1 MTRTALIYSPVS
13 ANYKISET
21 HPLRPNR
28 LELTHDILTAY
39 GAFSAPGSKL
49 LAPEPVTDMAAL
61 AYHSLDYVDAVK
73 RMSRGEKVF
82 NSSKYNIIPY
92 GDNPPYEGMY
102 DISLL
107 AVGGSLLGA
116 RLVYEG
122 EYDTVFNITGGY
134 HHAQINHAS
143 GFCIFN
149 DIVIAIKWLTRKG
162 LLVCY
167 VDIDAHHADGVQNA
181 FRDWPRVL
189 DISLHES
196 GKYLF
201 PGTGEAS
208 DVGVDDGE
216 GYTVNI
222 PFEPDT
228 TDEVYLEA
236 FRDIVPP
243 LVNKFKPDVLVT
255 QLGCDTNFRDPL
267 THMKL
272 TTQGYTEAVRELKKL
287 CPKWLAVGGGG
298 YDVDVVGRSW
308 ALAYGVMMGREFPDD
323 LPKEIADKYGI
334 KKLRDSVGP
343 DIDKATR
350 EHCMKAAH
358 EVVAELKRTVF
369 PVHGLK

>member
-1 MTRTALIYSPVS
+1 MTRTALVYSPMS
-13 ANYKISET
+13 AHYNISEE
-21 HPLRPNR
+21 HPLRPQR
-28 LELTHDILTAY
+28 LELTYDMLKAY
-39 GAFSAPGSKL
+39 GAFDTPDSKMV
-49 LAPEPVTDMAAL
+49 APEPVTDMAAL

-73 RMSRGEKVF
+73 RISRGEKVF
-82 NSSKYNIIPY
+82 NASKYNIVPY

-102 DISLL
+102 DISML

-116 RLVYEG
+116 KLVYEG
-122 EYDTVFNITGGY
+122 QYDTVFNITGGY
-134 HHAQINHAS
+134 HHAQINFAS

-149 DIVIAIKWLTRKG
+149 DIVIAIKWLTRQG
-162 LLVCY
+162 LLVAY

-201 PGTGEAS
+201 PGSGDAS
-208 DVGVDDGE
+208 DIGTEEGE

-228 TDEVYLEA
+228 DDEVYLWA
-236 FRDIVPP
+236 FREIVPP

-255 QLGCDTNFRDPL
+255 QLGCDTNYQDPL
-267 THMKL
+267 THMML
-272 TTQGYTEAVRELKKL
+272 TTHGYTEVVRELKKL

-298 YDVDVVGRSW
+298 YDVATVGRSW
-308 ALAYGVMMGREFPDD
+308 TLAYGIMMDRDWPNETPAVIQ
-323 LPKEIADKYGI
+323 EKYGI
-334 KKLRDSVGP
+334 KRLRDNEGP
-343 DIDKATR
+343 AIDPTTK
-350 EHCMKAAH
+350 EQCFKAAR
-358 EVVAELKRTVF
+358 EAVAELKRTVF

>member
-1 MTRTALIYSPVS
+1 MTRTALIYSPMS
-13 ANYKISET
+13 ANYSVSEG
-21 HPLRPNR
+21 HPMRPKR
-28 LELTHDILTAY
+28 LELTYDMLKAY
-39 GAFSAPGSKL
+39 GAFDTPDSKM

-73 RMSRGEKVF
+73 RISRGEKVF
-82 NSSKYNIIPY
+82 NASKYNIVPY

-102 DISLL
+102 DISML

-122 EYDTVFNITGGY
+122 QYDTVFNITGGY
-134 HHAQINHAS
+134 HHAHINFAS

-149 DIVIAIKWLTRKG
+149 DIVIAIKWLTRQG
-162 LLVCY
+162 LLVAY
-167 VDIDAHHADGVQNA
+167 VDIDAHHGDGVQHA

-201 PGTGEAS
+201 PGTG
-208 DVGVDDGE
+208 DVHDIGTDEGE

-228 TDEVYLEA
+228 DDEVYLWA
-236 FRDIVPP
+236 FREVVPP
-243 LVNKFKPDVLVT
+243 LINKFKPDVLVT
-255 QLGCDTNFRDPL
+255 QLGCDTNYNDPL

-272 TTQGYTEAVRELKKL
+272 TTHGYTEVVRELKKL

-298 YDVDVVGRSW
+298 YDVAAVGRSW
-308 ALAYGVMMGREFPDD
+308 TLAYGIMMGRDWPDET
-323 LPKEIADKYGI
+323 PVVIKEKYGI
-334 KKLRDSVGP
+334 KRLHDNEGP
-343 DIDKATR
+343 NIDPATR
-350 EHCMKAAH
+350 EQCFRAAR

-369 PVHGLK
+369 PIHGLK